1 MKRYSAFLFDFD
13 GTLLDSN
20 EHVISC
26 FQYAFRTVTGRELP
40 RRTITDTFGIPL
52 AEALEELDPANAA
65 ELLRVYR
72 LRSDAV
78 GFTLLHAIDG
88 ARTTL
93 ESLRARGCICAI
105 VTSKKEINA
114 TAQMAYIGISDLID
128 VLIGPEKT
136 TAHKP
141 DPAPVEHALR
151 AIGCAPE
158 DALMIGDSPND
169 IYCGKNAHVDT
180 AGVRFTACN
189 LDSLLAAEPTYMIS
203 HLSELVAFAR
213 ER

>member
-40 RRTITDTFGIPL
+40 RQTITDTFGIPL
-52 AEALEELDPANAA
+52 AKALEDLDPANAA

-72 LRSDAV
+72 QRSDAV
-78 GFTLLHAIDG
+78 GFSLLHAIDG
-88 ARTTL
+88 ARATL
-93 ESLRARGCICAI
+93 EALHGLGCTCAI

-114 TAQMAYIGISDLID
+114 SAQMAYIGIDDLID
-128 VLIGPEKT
+128 VLVGPEKT

-141 DPAPVEHALR
+141 DPAPVNYALR
-151 AIGCAPE
+151 AIGCQPE

-169 IYCGKNAHVDT
+169 ILCGKNAHVDT
-180 AGVRFTACN
+180 VGVRFTAVS
-189 LDSLLAAEPTYMIS
+189 LDSLLASEPTYMIS
-203 HLSELVAFAR
+203 HLSELVDFAR
-213 ER
+213 GR

>member
-1 MKRYSAFLFDFD
+1 
-13 GTLLDSN
+13 
-20 EHVISC
+20 
-26 FQYAFRTVTGRELP
+26 
-40 RRTITDTFGIPL
+40 
-52 AEALEELDPANAA
+52 
-65 ELLRVYR
+65 
-72 LRSDAV
+72 
-78 GFTLLHAIDG
+78 
-88 ARTTL
+88 
-93 ESLRARGCICAI
+93 
-105 VTSKKEINA
+105 
-114 TAQMAYIGISDLID
+114 MAYIGISDLID

-141 DPAPVEHALR
+141 DPAPVEYALR